1 MCSAEEHSY
10 LSGRGIV
17 ILNTSSAYRDVRTT
31 DNKEQQRYLPGA
43 EKPSLPLRADPRIEF
58 QEQRVDQAS
67 KHDADETDKT
77 PPRIARRL
85 ERISQAPAL
94 SGDGRHRHAAVL
106 CGSGTIAN
114 VSENSKVDR
123 LL

>member
-1 MCSAEEHSY
+1 
-10 LSGRGIV
+10 V

-77 PPRIARRL
+77 PRPIARRL
-85 ERISQAPAL
+85 EKDIAGPRRSAATAGIAMQPYF
-94 SGDGRHRHAAVL
+94 AAVAQL
-106 CGSGTIAN
+106 QTFQRIR
-114 VSENSKVDR
+114 R
-123 LL
+123 LIGCFKLI